1 MGKLIQFPTWRSN
14 CMNQEMTDEEKK
26 FVNELT
32 IKVINNEPV
41 EKIEKWVR
49 NLPDNIQVLMV
60 ETIDVMNKNLD
71 MILKS
76 PNQKEI
82 ISKLLKGELD
92 ETNSKSF

>member
-1 MGKLIQFPTWRSN
+1 
-14 CMNQEMTDEEKK
+14 MNQEMTDEEKK

-41 EKIEKWVR
+41 EKIENWVR

-92 ETNSKSF
+92 ETNSKSI